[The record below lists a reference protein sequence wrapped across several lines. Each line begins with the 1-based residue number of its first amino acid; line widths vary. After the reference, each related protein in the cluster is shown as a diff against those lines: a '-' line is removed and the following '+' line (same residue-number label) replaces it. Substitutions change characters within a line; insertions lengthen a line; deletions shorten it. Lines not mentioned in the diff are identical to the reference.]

1 MPVCRACVTLPREVP
16 SVSVARAVCVGAV
29 LAVCLVTCSWGA
41 AAADDHAAEIG
52 IAGLRLG
59 QRVAGPAV
67 STESLAHR
75 VVVLEF
81 WGVNCPP
88 CIRSMP
94 ALEQLHREH
103 AAAGLVV
110 IGAHAQQASPEEIRE
125 VVEQLGVTFPIVETA
140 TVEGGMDFSG
150 IPHCMVFDH
159 TGACVYRGHPSR
171 AHDLIV
177 ATVRSSPAAVLE
189 GRELVKLAPLA
200 AQLRDETSF
209 GGVLRRAQGQTS
221 SKNRDVAEE
230 AAYLVDKL
238 EAHAQRLLE
247 GAEAAKTEDP
257 VRALHYVQRCAT
269 AYRGTNLGRQAATLA
284 AGWKKDAAFQDGLE
298 AARQCR
304 TLELARTR
312 IAKSLGDP
320 EKITPEMADR
330 IPETVRRQLAAT
342 AASVQRL
349 GPGSASAARAEAI
362 ADELGLGSIR

>member
-1 MPVCRACVTLPREVP
+1 MRVV
-16 SVSVARAVCVGAV
+16 RAVCVAAV
-29 LAVCLVTCSWGA
+29 VAACLLTWSQSGT
-41 AAADDHAAEIG
+41 AADDNAEIG

-67 STESLAHR
+67 SIESLAHR

-110 IGAHAQQASPEEIRE
+110 IGAHAQQASPEEIRQ

-200 AQLRDETSF
+200 AQLRDEAAF

-238 EAHAQRLLE
+238 EAHAQRLLD

-257 VRALHYVQRCAT
+257 VRALHYVQRCAA
-269 AYRGTNLGRQAATLA
+269 AYRGTDLGRQAATVA
-284 AGWKKDAAFQDGLE
+284 AAWKKDAAFQDGLE

-304 TLELARTR
+304 TLEVARAR

-320 EKITPEMADR
+320 EEITPEMADR

-349 GPGSASAARAEAI
+349 GPGSASATRAEAI
-362 ADELGLGSIR
+362 ADELGLGSVR